1 MDLSFIP
8 SRAAK
13 AASDASGAPRGR
25 ALGVALFIVAY
36 IAATAFVAEADLGVR
51 SLVLVAA
58 VFGVLAISL
67 DLVAGMLGLY
77 SLGQGGF
84 FGIGA
89 YLTTIVINNYE
100 WSPFLTLLGVL
111 AVTGAVGVVV
121 GAISVSMQ
129 TGKESGSEALARVL
143 PVLQETASLLRA
155 VV

>member
-36 IAATAFVAEADLGVR
+36 IAATALVAEADLGVR

-67 DLVAGMLGLY
+67 DLVAGMIAKPPAWIGEMGLEWLFRL
-77 SLGQGGF
+77 SHEPGRLWRR
-84 FGIGA
+84 
-89 YLTTIVINNYE
+89 YLQRD
-100 WSPFLTLLGVL
+100 PRF
-111 AVTGAVGVVV
+111 AFVV
-121 GAISVSMQ
+121 ARRMAQ
-129 TGKESGSEALARVL
+129 KKRGSR
-143 PVLQETASLLRA
+143 
-155 VV
+155 